1 MPGKT
6 SLGANAIHTTYRASL
21 LQLAD
26 TLRLYPFLRP
36 YEDDLRQISDN
47 LQSPFNIAVFGR
59 MKTGKSSLINALLGK
74 QLTITGT
81 EEATATIN
89 RITYAEGDRLN
100 SFTVH
105 WQDAHPQTFNLS
117 HLKEN
122 WSGKSADVLERAN
135 RVAWLELYDDA
146 EALKDI
152 HIIDTPGTG
161 STAFEHELIAQQ
173 FISGQEADALIYVF
187 APTGHASDEESL
199 SAFRDGCMPESSPDN
214 TVGVLHKWD
223 DIFFKEG
230 TMEPIH
236 KMAEDLHKKMRT
248 LVSSIIPV
256 SAPMGLLAKLADD
269 SFWSLSRSVLSEF
282 KTEAQLKKA
291 LTMEALWSRDE
302 LRKTIYHIAKESGCP
317 WACFRSVMMHLFRNP
332 EAREAELIMD
342 LSGMNKLD
350 ATLNANIFSKKA
362 IIQHGQ
368 NAARVMRTMRKAT
381 DTLRA
386 ELKMHQHD
394 LNMLSRLSATSPAD
408 SSALNWLADKRR
420 EQQKTFNKIKNYQLG
435 LDKLRINIEEWSDC
449 IIYAHDL
456 IPWLQNATHLTI
468 SENVRTSILLILCA
482 LLPNGEQPTDI
493 TWPQFN
499 RLTRAAAEIEQRPTL
514 EDRLMG
520 SRLRQCL
527 MRWSILY
534 DWANSITSAIEV
546 ISWMAGE
553 EFDVDNEQLDIL
565 MQILNSICANGAKT
579 ENITMQQFQA
589 LTPTIDAICR
599 VTPPEQADMIKKLKI
614 CLNKWKKEQTALD

>member
-74 QLTITGT
+74 QLTITDT

-89 RITYAEGDRLN
+89 RITYAEGDRLD

-105 WQDAHPQTFNLS
+105 WQDAQPQTFKLS
-117 HLKEN
+117 QLKEN
-122 WSGKSADVLERAN
+122 WSGKSEGVLERTN
-135 RVAWLELYDDA
+135 RVAWLELYDNA
-146 EALKDI
+146 ESLKDI

-187 APTGHASDEESL
+187 SPTGHASDEESL
-199 SAFRDGCMPESSPDN
+199 SAFRDGCMPGSDPDN
-214 TVGVLHKWD
+214 TVGVLHRWD

-230 TMEPIH
+230 NMNSINR
-236 KMAEDLHKKMRT
+236 MAEELHNKMRG

-269 SFWSLSRSVLSEF
+269 SFWFLCQNILSGFE
-282 KTEAQLKKA
+282 TEAQLKKA
-291 LTMEALWSRDE
+291 LTMEALWSKDE
-302 LRKTIYHIAKESGCP
+302 LRKEVYSIAKETGCP
-317 WACFRSVMMHLFRNP
+317 WVSFRVVMMHLFRNP
-332 EAREAELIMD
+332 DEDGASLILN
-342 LSGMNKLD
+342 LSGMSKLD

-368 NAARVMRTMRKAT
+368 NAARVMRTMKKAT
-381 DTLRA
+381 DTLLA
-386 ELKMHQHD
+386 EQEKHHQD
-394 LNMLSRLSATSPAD
+394 LNMLNRLSASSPAD
-408 SSALNWLADKRR
+408 TTALNWLEDKRR
-420 EQQKTFNKIKNYQLG
+420 EQQKTYNKIRNYQLG

-449 IIYAHDL
+449 IIYAHEL
-456 IPWLQNATHLTI
+456 IPWLQNATHLPLRDET
-468 SENVRTSILLILCA
+468 RFSILIILNA
-482 LLPNGEQPTDI
+482 LLPNGEQPTNI
-493 TWPQFN
+493 TWPEFN
-499 RLTRAAAEIEQRPTL
+499 KLTRAAAEIEQRPNL
-514 EDRLMG
+514 EDRRMG
-520 SRLRQCL
+520 GRLRQCL
-527 MRWSILY
+527 MRWSIQY
-534 DWANSITSAIEV
+534 DWQNAITSAIEV
-546 ISWMAGE
+546 ISWMVGE
-553 EFDVDNEQLDIL
+553 EFDVDEESLDLL
-565 MQILNSICANGAKT
+565 MQILNSICANGAQT
-579 ENITMQQFQA
+579 DGITMQQFQKLA
-589 LTPTIDAICR
+589 PAIDTICR
-599 VTPPEQADMIKKLKI
+599 SASPEQADMVKKFKI
-614 CLNKWKKEQTALD
+614 CLTKWKKEQTANA